1 MAEPFKI
8 RTGDPAFD
16 PRLPVS
22 INGYLFMP
30 ADGQQ
35 QSPITRPPGKKT
47 LVEVGRRNTVRA
59 RAIGVLRNPPA
70 SQAANAG
77 GDHEVA
83 APTTEKAGTLP
94 GSESGPGGY
103 AEGGQN

>member
-1 MAEPFKI
+1 MAETFKI
-8 RTGDPAFD
+8 KTGDPAFD
-16 PRLPVS
+16 PRKHIEV
-22 INGYLFMP
+22 NGYCFIP
-30 ADGQQ
+30 AKFHD
-35 QSPITRPPGKKT
+35 
-47 LVEVGRRNTVRA
+47 RRVADLLETNNRYLERA
-59 RAIGVLRNPPA
+59 RAAEAKLSNPPA
-70 SQAANAG
+70 APAANSG